1 MKPEGRHINDKLP
14 KIQIYTNNVHYGRGN
29 ENNYAVFMQIHE
41 KNEKKPVIVQ
51 VIENKI
57 EKFAFFC

>member
-1 MKPEGRHINDKLP
+1 MTNCQKNTN
-14 KIQIYTNNVHYGRGN
+14 IYTNGIHYGQGN

-41 KNEKKPVIVQ
+41 KKWEKPVIVQ

-57 EKFAFFC
+57 EKFAVFVDCQTLE